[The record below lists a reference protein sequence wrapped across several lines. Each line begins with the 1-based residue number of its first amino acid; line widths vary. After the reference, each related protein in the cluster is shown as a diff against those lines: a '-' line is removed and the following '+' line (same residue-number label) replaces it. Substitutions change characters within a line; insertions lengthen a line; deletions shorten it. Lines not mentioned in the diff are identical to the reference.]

1 MNIYKE
7 LEFMGDMILTIV
19 LIIAFSVISAGAA
32 AYYAFR
38 RGEQTGIDTE
48 KERQAKLRQSA
59 EEQAE
64 HIIREAETEVKQM
77 RLVIKEE
84 EVQKRNEME
93 AEQLKRRK
101 DLERIEERLQNRLDN
116 AERRLEQ
123 METRERK
130 INQRES
136 KLDQRTAKVAT
147 LEEERQVELQRIG
160 QMSQEEA
167 RQVLLAE
174 VEKVTRHDM
183 ARLIREVEAETHEE
197 ADRRARSIIT
207 MAIERL
213 ASEHISEYTVS
224 SVDLPSDEMKGRI
237 IGRQGRNIRAIEQAL
252 GVDLVVDDTPEA
264 IIISS
269 FDPIRREVARMTL
282 SKLITDGRI
291 HPARIEKEVEK
302 AQQEIERVIME
313 AAEYAMIE
321 TGVQGLHREV
331 QRILGRLKFRTSY
344 GQNQL
349 FHAIETSHLAGMIA
363 HELHAN
369 VNIARLGGLLHDL
382 GKAVSHEIDGPHA
395 IVGAEIAKRY
405 GVNDVVVNCIA
416 SHHGEVEPQSIEAVI
431 VAAADAI
438 SGARPGARRES
449 LETYIKRVTAL
460 EDIGNSFPGVSQTYA
475 IQAGREVRVLVRPED
490 VDDLTAINISREI
503 AKKIEDN
510 LQYPGQI
517 RVTVIRE
524 TRATEYAK

>member
-1 MNIYKE
+1 MDNI
-7 LEFMGDMILTIV
+7 ILTIA

-32 AYYAFR
+32 AYFAFR
-38 RGEQTGIDTE
+38 RGEQTGVETE
-48 KERQAKLRQSA
+48 KERQAALRQSA
-59 EEQAE
+59 EEQAA
-64 HIIREAETEVKQM
+64 HLIREAETEVKQM
-77 RLVIKEE
+77 RLTIKEE
-84 EVQKRNEME
+84 EVRQRNEME
-93 AEQLKRRK
+93 AEQSKRRK
-101 DLERIEERLQNRLDN
+101 EVERTEERLQNRLDN
-116 AERRLEQ
+116 TERRLEQ
-123 METRERK
+123 IESRERK
-130 INQRES
+130 LNQRES

-147 LEEERQVELQRIG
+147 LEEERLVELQRIG
-160 QMSQEEA
+160 QMSQDEA

-174 VEKVTRHDM
+174 AEKGARHDM

-252 GVDLVVDDTPEA
+252 GVDLIVDDTPEA

-269 FDPIRREVARMTL
+269 FDPVRREVARMTL

-302 AQQEIERVIME
+302 AQQEIERVITE
-313 AAEYAMIE
+313 AGEYAMLE
-321 TGVQGLHREV
+321 TGVQGLHREI
-331 QRILGRLKFRTSY
+331 QRLLGRLKFRTSY

-349 FHAIETSHLAGMIA
+349 YHVIETSHLAGMIA
-363 HELHAN
+363 QELHAN
-369 VNIARLGGLLHDL
+369 VAVARMGGLLHDL

-405 GVNDVVVNCIA
+405 GVNDAVVNCIA

-460 EDIGNSFPGVSQTYA
+460 EDIGNSFAGVSQTYA

-490 VDDLTAINISREI
+490 VDDLTAITISKEI

>member
-1 MNIYKE
+1 
-7 LEFMGDMILTIV
+7 
-19 LIIAFSVISAGAA
+19 
-32 AYYAFR
+32 
-38 RGEQTGIDTE
+38 
-48 KERQAKLRQSA
+48 
-59 EEQAE
+59 
-64 HIIREAETEVKQM
+64 
-77 RLVIKEE
+77 
-84 EVQKRNEME
+84 ME
-93 AEQLKRRK
+93 
-101 DLERIEERLQNRLDN
+101 EERL
-116 AERRLEQ
+116 A
-123 METRERK
+123 
-130 INQRES
+130 
-136 KLDQRTAKVAT
+136 
-147 LEEERQVELQRIG
+147 ELQRIA
-160 QMSQEEA
+160 QMTQDEA
-167 RQVLLAE
+167 RQTLLTT
-174 VEKVTRHDM
+174 VEQSTRLEM
-183 ARLIREVEAETHEE
+183 ARTIREVEAEVMEE

-207 MAIERL
+207 LAIERL

-252 GVDLVVDDTPEA
+252 GVDLIVDDTPEA

-269 FDPIRREVARMTL
+269 FNPIRREVARMTL

-302 AQQEIERVIME
+302 AQQEIDRVVME
-313 AAEYAMIE
+313 AGEYAMIE
-321 TGVQGLHREV
+321 TGIQGLHREI
-331 QRILGRLKFRTSY
+331 QRTLGRLKFRTSY

-349 FHAIETSHLAGMIA
+349 YHAIETAHLAGMIA
-363 HELHAN
+363 EELHAN
-369 VNIARLGGLLHDL
+369 VNIARLGGLLHDI

-405 GVNDVVVNCIA
+405 GVNETVVNCIA

-460 EDIGNSFPGVSQTYA
+460 EEIGNSFTGVSQTFA
-475 IQAGREVRVLVRPED
+475 IQAGREIRVLVRPEE
-490 VDDLTAINISREI
+490 VDDMTAISLSKDI

-524 TRATEYAK
+524 TRAVDHAR

>member
-1 MNIYKE
+1 
-7 LEFMGDMILTIV
+7 MGNTILTIA
-19 LIIAFSVISAGAA
+19 LLIAFSMISAGAA
-32 AYYAFR
+32 AYLAFK
-38 RGEQTGIDTE
+38 RGKETGIDTE
-48 KERQAKLRQSA
+48 KERQAALRQSA
-59 EEQAE
+59 EEEAA
-64 HIIREAETEVKQM
+64 HIIRDAETQVKQM
-77 RLVIKEE
+77 RLEIKEE
-84 EVQKRNEME
+84 EVRQRNEME
-93 AEQLKRRK
+93 AEQTKRRK
-101 DLERIEERLQNRLDN
+101 EVERTEERLQNRLDN
-116 AERRLEQ
+116 VERRLEQ
-123 METRERK
+123 IESRERK
-130 INQRES
+130 LNQRES
-136 KLDQRTAKVAT
+136 KLDQRTAKVVT
-147 LEEERQVELQRIG
+147 LEEERLVELQRIA
-160 QMSQEEA
+160 QMSQDEA

-174 VEKVTRHDM
+174 AEKGARHDM

-252 GVDLVVDDTPEA
+252 GVDLIVDDTPET

-269 FDPIRREVARMTL
+269 FDPVRREVARMTL

-302 AQQEIERVIME
+302 AQQEIERVITE
-313 AAEYAMIE
+313 AGEYAMLE
-321 TGVQGLHREV
+321 TGVQGLHREI
-331 QRILGRLKFRTSY
+331 QRLVGRLKFRTSY

-349 FHAIETSHLAGMIA
+349 YHVIETSHLAGMIA
-363 HELHAN
+363 QELHAN
-369 VNIARLGGLLHDL
+369 VAVARMGGLLHDL

-405 GVNDVVVNCIA
+405 GVNEAVVNCIA

-460 EDIGNSFPGVSQTYA
+460 EDIGNSFAGVSQTYA

-490 VDDLTAINISREI
+490 VDDLTAITISKEI

>member
-1 MNIYKE
+1 MGNI
-7 LEFMGDMILTIV
+7 ILTVV

-32 AYYAFR
+32 AYFALK
-38 RGEQTGIDTE
+38 RGQQTGIELE
-48 KERQAKLRQSA
+48 KERQATLRQSA

-64 HIIREAETEVKQM
+64 HIIRDAETEVKQM
-77 RLVIKEE
+77 RLAIKEE

-93 AEQLKRRK
+93 AEQTKRRK
-101 DLERIEERLQNRLDN
+101 ELERIEERLQNRLDN
-116 AERRLEQ
+116 VERRLEQ
-123 METRERK
+123 IETRERK
-130 INQRES
+130 LNQRES
-136 KLDQRTAKVAT
+136 KLDQRTAKVANM
-147 LEEERQVELQRIG
+147 EEERLAELQRIA

-174 VEKVTRHDM
+174 VEKSTRQDM
-183 ARLIREVEAETHEE
+183 ARLIREVEAETQEE
-197 ADRRARSIIT
+197 ADRRARDIIT

-252 GVDLVVDDTPEA
+252 GVDLIVDDTPEA

-313 AAEYAMIE
+313 AGEYAMIE

-363 HELHAN
+363 QELHAN

-405 GVNDVVVNCIA
+405 GVNEAVINCIA

-460 EDIGNSFPGVSQTYA
+460 EEIGNSFPGVSQTYA
-475 IQAGREVRVLVRPED
+475 IQAGREIRVLVRPED
-490 VDDLTAINISREI
+490 VDDLTAISISKEI